1 LGSPPDQVF
10 SFTFDG
16 RLPGALRTS
25 NGTPQPGG
33 AVRWSPALGHTT
45 EVSAQSE
52 TLNTGSVVLVAVL
65 GGIGVAVIVGLL
77 VWWLVR
83 RRRKH
88 RKMREERERLAAAV
102 TSPTS

>member
-1 LGSPPDQVF
+1 LGSPPAQVF
-10 SFTFDG
+10 SFTFEG

-25 NGTPQPGG
+25 NGTRLQDG
-33 AVRWSPALGHTT
+33 AVQWSPALGRTT

-65 GGIGVAVIVGLL
+65 GGLGVALIVALL

-83 RRRKH
+83 RRRRH
-88 RKMREERERLAAAV
+88 RKMKEERERLAAAV
-102 TSPTS
+102 TSPS